1 MINLE
6 LQPFGVGY
14 HYRRLTKRAQRD
26 FAEALHVLVDIM
38 EHEFRSL
45 NVRSPDHAA
54 LDFCEWC
61 ALRER
66 MARLNGGGV

>member
-1 MINLE
+1 MVQLE
-6 LQPFGVGY
+6 VQPFGVGY

-26 FAEALHVLVDIM
+26 FMEALHVMVTLM
-38 EHEFRSL
+38 EHDKKAPF
-45 NVRSPDHAA
+45 DAGHDA

-66 MARLNGGGV
+66 MARLNGGGT